1 MYELNVYAELRELY
15 RLKSIVNFL
24 SVFVMTSYTKNLKGF
39 KKGYE
44 IFFTVF
50 QNTTHFHSLLW
61 VT

>member
-39 KKGYE
+39 KKG
-44 IFFTVF
+44 V
-50 QNTTHFHSLLW
+50 
-61 VT
+61 